1 MDIRTL
7 RYFLAV
13 AREENISNAAASLNM
28 TQPPLSR
35 AMLELEEEIGK
46 KLFIRGKRKIILT
59 EDGLLLRKRANEI
72 IDLVEKT
79 EAELSSSEKEMI
91 AGDIYIGGGETDAM
105 HLIAD
110 AATKLQKKYP
120 AIRYHIFSGNA
131 DDVAERLEK
140 GLLDFGVIVGAADI
154 KKYDY
159 IRLPATDR
167 WGVLMRKDSALATK
181 KEIHPEDLWELP
193 LLTSRQSLVNNE
205 ISGWLKKDFEQ
216 LNIVATY
223 NLLYNATLMVKS
235 GLGFALCLDNLAN
248 TSAESP
254 LCFRPLAPKLEIN
267 LNIVWKKYQF
277 FSKAAEKFLQVLQEE
292 I

>member
-79 EAELSSSEKEMI
+79 ETELSSSEKEMI

-131 DDVAERLEK
+131 DDVAERLKK